1 MCTSVSRTTPDWAA
15 ENLRLSPS
23 PRRHT
28 ISWLAL
34 ALGFVLALG
43 SHPLAALAAGTLSPG
58 ETLIL
63 TSLNNPMAP
72 DDTSESCFAFSA
84 GTCGTDPTGS
94 RFGARTSALT
104 SFSRGQASVSHAYE
118 FEFDDGG
125 LYDTVIP
132 VRISGRAILNG
143 FLALVGG
150 GETHAKLVLEVRDL
164 GPAGNPSTSGG
175 VVIHEAVLASHGL
188 QGVTVT
194 GLNFGLKIEGGA
206 PYIGAGAGPELKFN
220 VELKK
225 KVIRDTLDFGTQVLL
240 RRGNLYRL
248 ELQLGA
254 VAKKGATNGLAL
266 AQLRLG
272 GPVTDMLD
280 LDNWLD
286 GVMQTIRPD
295 LPVLSFQTAN
305 LLQDGLFANKETLSN
320 GSGFANTA
328 EHLSSVGPSAD
339 LPTTFLELVL
349 QRFRNRIPAAVEEG
363 LPRAGVEIEEL
374 SVTAAD
380 DQVELVGLWE
390 IERSLARCSPL
401 VSLFQPQQSGGQMEV
416 AFALVRRL
424 IAQSDAA
431 GGLTS
436 RASLALAQAEASRTD
451 ARYSR
456 AYSELCRAYREVAK
470 GSL

>member
-1 MCTSVSRTTPDWAA
+1 MNTSSTRKTPDFAA
-15 ENLRLSPS
+15 TTAKSSYPPRLWFV
-23 PRRHT
+23 
-28 ISWLAL
+28 SWLAL
-34 ALGFVLALG
+34 VFGFVLALG
-43 SHPLAALAAGTLSPG
+43 AHPLAARAAGTLAPG

-63 TSLNNPMAP
+63 TSLNNPVAP

-132 VRISGRAILNG
+132 VRVSGRAILNG

-150 GETHAKLVLEVRDL
+150 GETHAKLALEIRDL
-164 GPAGNPSTSGG
+164 GSADNPSTTGG

-248 ELQLGA
+248 DLQLGA

-295 LPVLSFQTAN
+295 MPVLKFQTAN
-305 LLQDGLFANKETLSN
+305 LLQDGLFTNKETLRN
-320 GSGFANTA
+320 GSDFGDTA
-328 EHLSSVGPSAD
+328 DHLNSVGPSAD

-349 QRFRNRIPAAVEEG
+349 QRFRNRIPPVVEEG
-363 LPRAGVEIEEL
+363 LPLAGVEIEEL

-390 IERSLARCSPL
+390 IERNLSRCNPF
-401 VSLFQPQQSGGQMEV
+401 VSLFQPQRNGGQMEV

-424 IAQSDAA
+424 IAQSDAI

-436 RASLALAQAEASRTD
+436 RASLAVAEAEASRAG

-456 AYSELCRAYREVAK
+456 AYNELCKAYREVAK